1 MASHPTQII
10 RSGDPQSKQR
20 AVLTEEFDGRVLV
33 KEVVQQPK
41 SKVNQYVHEDGEVE
55 LAVGGGGVR
64 LKARQGVRTV
74 DMTEIDGD
82 SENLDVRKL
91 EDRVKRDRETNISLP
106 HKPSLCH
113 INSLCHLS
121 IT

>member
-41 SKVNQYVHEDGEVE
+41 SKVNQ
-55 LAVGGGGVR
+55 VR
-64 LKARQGVRTV
+64 ARGWRSGIGRWRWRGAAKARQGVRTV

-82 SENLDVRKL
+82 SENPDVRKL
-91 EDRVKRDRETNISLP
+91 EDRVKRDRETNISPP
-106 HKPSLCH
+106 HKPSLA
-113 INSLCHLS
+113 
-121 IT
+121 T